1 MVSGQRSVKHEVMV
15 CDLISFEHKYMQKRR
30 NEDIVKMTLITT
42 LITAL
47 VNLIAAIVKL
57 VAQLLER

>member
-1 MVSGQRSVKHEVMV
+1 MV

-30 NEDIVKMTLITT
+30 NEDIIKMT